1 VPGMGHCSGGTGP
14 NTFDALTPLVNW
26 VENGQAP
33 EGITATLSQGG
44 TVVMSRPLC
53 VYPKQARYAGS
64 GATNDAANFVCIDD
78 GHNDPSLENPA
89 RDYLSPL
96 IIQASAPDALNLRNG
111 GGKVVIVL
119 STPEG
124 SDTFQQWMP
133 SDIKAE
139 GATAVSGRLS
149 GDGKQY
155 VVQFNRADLQS
166 FDGGNPDG
174 EDVDV
179 MITGKLQH
187 NGVISGF
194 ATSATVRVHR

>member
-1 VPGMGHCSGGTGP
+1 MSH
-14 NTFDALTPLVNW
+14 A
-26 VENGQAP
+26 QAR
-33 EGITATLSQGG
+33 SQAG

-53 VYPKQARYAGS
+53 AYPKQARYVGS
-64 GATNDAANFVCIDD
+64 GATNDATSFACVDD
-78 GHNDPSLENPA
+78 GTNDPSLEIPA

-124 SDTFQQWMP
+124 SDSFHQWAP

-139 GATAVSGRLS
+139 GAPAVSGTLS
-149 GDGKQY
+149 GNGKQY
-155 VVQFNRADLQS
+155 VVQFNRVDLQS
-166 FDGGNPDG
+166 FNGGNPDG

-187 NGVISGF
+187 NGISSGF
-194 ATSATVRVHR
+194 ASSATVRVHR